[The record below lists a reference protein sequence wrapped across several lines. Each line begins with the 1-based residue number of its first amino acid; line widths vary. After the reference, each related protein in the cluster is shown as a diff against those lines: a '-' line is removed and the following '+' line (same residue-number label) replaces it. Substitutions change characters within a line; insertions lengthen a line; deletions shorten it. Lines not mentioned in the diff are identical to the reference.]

1 MSSRAGRPDPAA
13 RELARQIHALPA
25 ARYEFAVFD
34 GRMTRRLWRK
44 RQALRSAA
52 WLADRN
58 RRGGHV
64 YLRPVT
70 TACVLLDGL
79 GAGDLDA
86 IRADGLAP
94 AAVLETA
101 PGAFEA
107 WFRLGREQDAKVA
120 ACVGQVLGAR
130 YGTGPG
136 AADPARLGR
145 AAGFTNR
152 TAALRE
158 SDGRF
163 PRVLLA
169 DARGRVTPKADEL
182 VAAAEERLCR
192 RAAERAARRKDKA
205 GGGDGTPRRSRP
217 ARGCAPAR
225 AAGPET
231 TPSAPPPGRSAPSA
245 GGRGRR
251 WALPPGGCAAW
262 VATGNRSGW
271 TNRGGWRSTGWP
283 GRSRRPRRGATGSP

>member
-13 RELARQIHALPA
+13 RELARQIRALPA
-25 ARYEFAVFD
+25 ARYELAVFD

-79 GAGDLDA
+79 AAGGLDA

-107 WFRLGREQDAKVA
+107 WFRLGRELDAKVA
-120 ACVGQVLGAR
+120 ACVAQVLGAR

-136 AADPARLGR
+136 AADCARLGR

-182 VAAAEERLCR
+182 VGAAEERLER
-192 RAAERAARRKDKA
+192 RAAERAERRKDKA
-205 GGGDGTPRRSRP
+205 NGGEGTPRGAP
-217 ARGCAPAR
+217 EALAREIAR
-225 AAGPET
+225 IEKRHGAATDWGRAFAAAAGRLARDGYGRAEV
-231 TPSAPPPGRSAPSA
+231 AAALAACPGVCARK
-245 GGRGRR
+245 GGRAGEYADRT
-251 WALPPGGCAAW
+251 AAW
-262 VATGNRSGW
+262 AFGALR
-271 TNRGGWRSTGWP
+271 
-283 GRSRRPRRGATGSP
+283 RRPR

>member
-1 MSSRAGRPDPAA
+1 MSSRAGRQDLPA

-25 ARYEFAVFD
+25 PRYEIAVFD

-44 RQALRSAA
+44 RQALRSAV

-79 GAGDLDA
+79 GAGDLAA

-107 WFRLGREQDAKVA
+107 WFRLGRESDGKVA
-120 ACVGQVLGAR
+120 ACVAQVLGAR

-152 TAALRE
+152 TAALRD

-169 DARGRVTPKADEL
+169 DARGRVTTKADEL

-192 RAAERAARRKDKA
+192 RAADRAARGTGKA
-205 GGGDGTPRRSRP
+205 GGGGGPAQGVEEALAREMARIAKRHGAATDWGRAFAAAAGRLARDGY
-217 ARGCAPAR
+217 AREQVAAALAACPQVRARKGGRAGNYAGR
-225 AAGPET
+225 AA
-231 TPSAPPPGRSAPSA
+231 A
-245 GGRGRR
+245 
-251 WALPPGGCAAW
+251 WAFGAL
-262 VATGNRSGW
+262 R
-271 TNRGGWRSTGWP
+271 
-283 GRSRRPRRGATGSP
+283 RRPS